1 MVARDSPGSERSRRS
16 AVPPD
21 PTLGPRRR
29 LGPEARAELELAQAV
44 ERARHARRWA
54 YFSTILAFLAAAGA
68 AVAIVSL
75 LAEEERPTP
84 AVSRGEMQQIR
95 AELAEL
101 TDELR
106 KSTKANRARTE
117 KAEAASRRAL
127 ERIEGVDT
135 ELSGLSRSSAAN
147 ERRIRRLSDDLER
160 LREDVDNLGFGD
172 AFP

>member
-1 MVARDSPGSERSRRS
+1 MSSIPINYYPFSIRASHNDGVQTLTLPVSERTRPRRTQVRRGGEGQPGGERSRRS

-68 AVAIVSL
+68 VVAIVSL

-84 AVSRGEMQQIR
+84 AVSHGVMQQ
-95 AELAEL
+95 
-101 TDELR
+101 LR
-106 KSTKANRARTE
+106 ERARG
-117 KAEAASRRAL
+117 A
-127 ERIEGVDT
+127 D
-135 ELSGLSRSSAAN
+135 
-147 ERRIRRLSDDLER
+147 
-160 LREDVDNLGFGD
+160 
-172 AFP
+172 

>member
-1 MVARDSPGSERSRRS
+1 
-16 AVPPD
+16 VPQD
-21 PTLGPRRR
+21 PTLGLGRR

-54 YFSTILAFLAAAGA
+54 YFSTLLAFLAAVGA

-75 LAEEERPTP
+75 LAEEERPIP
-84 AVSRGEMQQIR
+84 AVSRGEMQEVR

-101 TDELR
+101 TEELR
-106 KSTKANRARTE
+106 KSTKSNRARTE

-135 ELSGLSRSSAAN
+135 ELSDLSGSSAAN
-147 ERRIRRLSDDLER
+147 DRRIRRLSDDLER
-160 LREDVDNLGFGD
+160 LREDVDGLGFGD